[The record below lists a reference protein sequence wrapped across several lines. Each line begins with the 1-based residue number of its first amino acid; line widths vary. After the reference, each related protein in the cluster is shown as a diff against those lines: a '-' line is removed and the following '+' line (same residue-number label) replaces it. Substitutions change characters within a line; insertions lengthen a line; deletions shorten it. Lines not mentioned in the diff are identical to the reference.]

1 MPVTQK
7 RRIAVSKSIRGCVL
21 LLAAGVLSVSSA
33 RGQTVEYEVTIL
45 PPIPDS
51 FATVVL
57 GMNNHGDLVGYAQLP
72 RNPFFLRGWKW
83 SQAGGMVLL
92 PAPPGINALRYAAR
106 DINDAG
112 VIVGDG
118 GGDSG
123 EAWRLENGVYTLLGT
138 IPGDPLSTGVSIN
151 ESRDVV
157 GFSGNPSI
165 GHANHAYR
173 YKYGENMV
181 ILLFGKSTAI
191 NDSGQVSAYSAGA
204 VGGNWQAAR
213 VSPTGDVMYLGVLP
227 GRNDSFAYGIN
238 QFGQVVGTSRRN
250 DSSTA
255 FVYTDGVGMQ
265 PLPTVSRWNSAGNI
279 NSMGTIIGNGGDPNQ
294 AYVWTSS
301 TGSRLLTDLIDPAL
315 RITVDTA
322 ADLNEFGQIAAWGFD
337 VGNRVWVQ
345 LLLTPIELTCYADCD
360 QSGTLDIFDFLCFQ
374 NSFVLGESYACDC
387 DPDPVCDI
395 FDFLCCQNAFVAG
408 CP

>member
-1 MPVTQK
+1 M
-7 RRIAVSKSIRGCVL
+7 
-21 LLAAGVLSVSSA
+21 
-33 RGQTVEYEVTIL
+33 EYEVTIL

-57 GMNNHGDLVGYAQLP
+57 GMNNHGDLVGSAQLP
-72 RNPFFLRGWKW
+72 SNPFFLRGWKW

-173 YKYGENMV
+173 YKYGESMV
-181 ILLFGKSTAI
+181 TLLFGKSTAI

-204 VGGNWQAAR
+204 AGGNWQAAR
-213 VSPTGDVMYLGVLP
+213 VSPTGDVLWLGVLP

-315 RITVDTA
+315 QITVRTA

-345 LLLTPIELTCYADCD
+345 LLLTPIELICYADCD
-360 QSGTLDIFDFLCFQ
+360 GNATLDIFDFLCFQ
-374 NSFVLGESYACDC
+374 NSFVNAEPYACDC
-387 DPDPVCDI
+387 DPDPACDI
-395 FDFLCCQNAFVAG
+395 FDFLCFQNAFVAG